1 MHPHLPLR
9 DSVHKGLKK
18 PENIHILEAG
28 IKEFRFIFLW
38 KKKNQLSR

>member
-9 DSVHKGLKK
+9 DSVHKGLK

-28 IKEFRFIFLW
+28 IKEFRFIFL
-38 KKKNQLSR
+38 